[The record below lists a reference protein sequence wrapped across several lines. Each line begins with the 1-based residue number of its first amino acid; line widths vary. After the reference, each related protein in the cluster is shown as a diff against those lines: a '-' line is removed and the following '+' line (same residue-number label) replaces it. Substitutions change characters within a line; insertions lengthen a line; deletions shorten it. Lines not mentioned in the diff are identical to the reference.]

1 LGPFGKR
8 KPSVAAA
15 TEPAPAEVNAVEQ
28 PDFSNAAQH
37 TYALVVPEVRT
48 VNLEKV
54 KVSQQALELIPENIA
69 LANKMLPLYL
79 TDRGTTLVVAMAD
92 TRNDDA
98 INNIGVYTG
107 KKLDAMEAP
116 EELIL
121 EKIRACYTT
130 QRAYAAAKELVA
142 NTETQET
149 DDGSND
155 ESIPIISFV
164 NNMIEQ
170 AVIMKASDIHIE
182 PHEDKLRIRFRID
195 GKMVIYMDTEADLAP
210 SVSSRIKFISGLNIA
225 ERRIPQDGRINYN
238 YGKDNTVDLRISIL
252 PGAFGETIVIRITTA
267 LSFKLDKHSIGFT
280 PENLQMFDKIL
291 SNTHGLILLTGPT
304 GSGKTTTLY
313 AALSELNKPDVNIIT
328 VEDPVEMIMDN
339 LTQVEVNTRTGL
351 TFAAV
356 MRSILRQDPD
366 IVMVGEIRDE
376 ETAKIAMTLSITGH
390 LVFSTLHTFDSPSA
404 VMRLVDMGVEPY
416 MVHSALSAVIS
427 QRLVRKV
434 CPYCRQPYHAS
445 ASEKQHL
452 GVNLDDDLT
461 LYSSQGCEEC
471 NYSGYI
477 GRTAVHEILLMS
489 PAIRDNLSSGGNT
502 DSVRKI
508 AKGEGMKTLL
518 DNLRELVLDGT
529 TTMSELRR
537 TYSEQT

>member
-1 LGPFGKR
+1 MALIKR
-8 KPSVAAA
+8 KPNTPAPAQTSAAPEAKPQMEAAA
-15 TEPAPAEVNAVEQ
+15 TQ
-28 PDFSNAAQH
+28 S
-37 TYALVVPEVRT
+37 YALMVPEIRT
-48 VNLEKV
+48 VNLDNV
-54 KVSQQALELIPENIA
+54 KISQNVLTLIPENIA
-69 LANKMLPLYL
+69 IANKMLPLYL

-92 TRNDDA
+92 SRNDDA

-107 KKLDAMEAP
+107 LKLEALEAP
-116 EELIL
+116 AEIIL
-121 EKIRACYTT
+121 EKIRAHYTT
-130 QRAYAAAKELVA
+130 QRAYAAAKELVST
-142 NTETQET
+142 TETVET

-155 ESIPIISFV
+155 ESVPIISFV

-170 AVIMKASDIHIE
+170 AVLMKASDIHIE

-195 GKMVIYMDTEADLAP
+195 GKMIIYMDTEADLGP

-238 YGKDNTVDLRISIL
+238 YGKGTTVDLRISIL

-267 LSFKLDKHSIGFT
+267 LSFKLDKHFIGFT
-280 PENLQMFDKIL
+280 PENLKVFDKIL

-313 AALSELNKPDVNIIT
+313 AALSELNRPDVNIIT

-339 LTQVEVNTRTGL
+339 LTQVEVNAKTGL

-366 IVMVGEIRDE
+366 IVMVGEIRDQ

-427 QRLVRKV
+427 QRLVRKI
-434 CPYCRQPYHAS
+434 CPHCSQKYS
-445 ASEKQHL
+445 ASVAEKQFL
-452 GVNLDDDLT
+452 GVPAEENVD
-461 LYSSQGCEEC
+461 LYSTQGCEEC
-471 NYSGYI
+471 NYTGYM

-489 PAIRDNLSSGGNT
+489 SAIRDDLASGGST
-502 DSVRKI
+502 ESIRRI
-508 AKGEGMKTLL
+508 ARQEGMKSLL
-518 DNLRELVLDGT
+518 DNLKELVLEGT
-529 TTMSELRR
+529 TTLAELRR
-537 TYSEQT
+537 TYSEYE

>member
-1 LGPFGKR
+1 MALIKR
-8 KPSVAAA
+8 KPAPATPAQTAAA
-15 TEPAPAEVNAVEQ
+15 TPDTEVQTE
-28 PDFSNAAQH
+28 AAATQS
-37 TYALVVPEVRT
+37 YALMVPEVRT
-48 VNLEKV
+48 VNLDNIKI
-54 KVSQQALELIPENIA
+54 SQSVLALIPESIA
-69 LANKMLPLYL
+69 IANKMLPLHL

-92 TRNDDA
+92 SRNDDA

-107 KKLDAMEAP
+107 LKLEALEAP
-116 EELIL
+116 AEVIL
-121 EKIRACYTT
+121 EKIRAHYTT

-142 NTETQET
+142 TTETVET
-149 DDGSND
+149 DNGGND
-155 ESIPIISFV
+155 ESVPIISFV

-170 AVIMKASDIHIE
+170 AVLMKASDIHIE

-195 GKMVIYMDTEADLAP
+195 GKMVVYMDTEADLAP

-238 YGKDNTVDLRISIL
+238 YGKDTTVDLRISIL

-267 LSFKLDKHSIGFT
+267 LSFKLDKHFIGFT
-280 PENLQMFDKIL
+280 PENLKTFDKIL
-291 SNTHGLILLTGPT
+291 GNTHGLILLTGPT

-339 LTQVEVNTRTGL
+339 LTQVEVNAKTGL
-351 TFAAV
+351 TFATV

-416 MVHSALSAVIS
+416 MVYSALSAVIS
-427 QRLVRKV
+427 QRLVRKI
-434 CPYCRQPYHAS
+434 CPRCSQKYS
-445 ASEKQHL
+445 ASVAEKQFL
-452 GVNLDDDLT
+452 GAPVEEEVT
-461 LYSSQGCEEC
+461 LYSAHGCEDC
-471 NYSGYI
+471 NYTGYM
-477 GRTAVHEILLMS
+477 GRTAVHEILVMS
-489 PAIRDNLSSGGNT
+489 SAIRDELSSGGST
-502 DSVRKI
+502 DSVRRI
-508 AKGEGMKTLL
+508 ARQEGMKTLL
-518 DNLRELVLDGT
+518 DNLRELVLNGT
-529 TTMSELRR
+529 TTLAELRR
-537 TYSEQT
+537 TYSEYG

>member
-1 LGPFGKR
+1 MALIKR
-8 KPSVAAA
+8 KPNTPAAAQAPAAAEAAPQMEAAA
-15 TEPAPAEVNAVEQ
+15 TQ
-28 PDFSNAAQH
+28 S
-37 TYALVVPEVRT
+37 YALMVPEIRT
-48 VNLEKV
+48 VNLENV
-54 KVSQQALELIPENIA
+54 KISQNVLSLIPENIA
-69 LANKMLPLYL
+69 IANKMLPLYL

-92 TRNDDA
+92 SRNDDA

-107 KKLDAMEAP
+107 LKLEAMEAP
-116 EELIL
+116 AEIIL
-121 EKIRACYTT
+121 EKIRTHYTT
-130 QRAYAAAKELVA
+130 QRAYAAAKELVS
-142 NTETQET
+142 NTETVET

-155 ESIPIISFV
+155 ESVPIISFV

-170 AVIMKASDIHIE
+170 AVLMKASDIHIE

-210 SVSSRIKFISGLNIA
+210 SVSSRIKFIANLNIA

-238 YGKDNTVDLRISIL
+238 YGKGTTVDLRISIL

-267 LSFKLDKHSIGFT
+267 LSFKLDKNFIGFT
-280 PENLQMFDKIL
+280 PDNLKKFDKIL

-313 AALSELNKPDVNIIT
+313 AALSELNRPDVNIIT

-339 LTQVEVNTRTGL
+339 LTQVEVNTKTGL
-351 TFAAV
+351 SFAAV

-366 IVMVGEIRDE
+366 IVMVGEIRDQ

-434 CPYCRQPYHAS
+434 CPHCSQKYS
-445 ASEKQHL
+445 ASIAEKQFL
-452 GVNLDDDLT
+452 GVDGEENVE
-461 LYSSQGCEEC
+461 LYSAQGCEEC
-471 NYSGYI
+471 NYTGYM
-477 GRTAVHEILLMS
+477 GRTAVHEILMMS
-489 PAIRDNLSSGGNT
+489 SAIRDDLAAGGST
-502 DSVRKI
+502 ESIRRI
-508 AKGEGMKTLL
+508 ARQEGMKSLL
-518 DNLRELVLDGT
+518 DNLKELVLDGT
-529 TTMSELRR
+529 TTLSELRR
-537 TYSEQT
+537 TYSEYD

>member
-1 LGPFGKR
+1 MALIKR
-8 KPSVAAA
+8 KPNTSAPAQTSAAPEAKPQMEAAA
-15 TEPAPAEVNAVEQ
+15 TQ
-28 PDFSNAAQH
+28 S
-37 TYALVVPEVRT
+37 YALMVPEIRT
-48 VNLEKV
+48 VNLDNV
-54 KVSQQALELIPENIA
+54 KISQNVLTLIPENIA
-69 LANKMLPLYL
+69 IANKMLPLYL

-92 TRNDDA
+92 SRNDDA

-107 KKLDAMEAP
+107 LKLEALEAP
-116 EELIL
+116 AEIIL
-121 EKIRACYTT
+121 EKIRAHYTT
-130 QRAYAAAKELVA
+130 QRAYAAAKELVST
-142 NTETQET
+142 TETVET

-155 ESIPIISFV
+155 ESVPIISFV

-170 AVIMKASDIHIE
+170 AVLMKASDIHIE

-195 GKMVIYMDTEADLAP
+195 GKMIIYMDTEADLGP

-238 YGKDNTVDLRISIL
+238 YGKGTTVDLRISIL

-267 LSFKLDKHSIGFT
+267 LSFKLDKHFIGFT
-280 PENLQMFDKIL
+280 PENLKVFDKIL

-313 AALSELNKPDVNIIT
+313 AALSELNRPDVNIIT

-339 LTQVEVNTRTGL
+339 LTQVEVNAKTGL

-366 IVMVGEIRDE
+366 IVMVGEIRDQ

-427 QRLVRKV
+427 QRLVRKI
-434 CPYCRQPYHAS
+434 CPHCSQKYS
-445 ASEKQHL
+445 ASVAEKQFL
-452 GVNLDDDLT
+452 GVPAEENVD
-461 LYSSQGCEEC
+461 LYSTQGCEEC
-471 NYSGYI
+471 NYTGYM

-489 PAIRDNLSSGGNT
+489 SAIRDDLASGGST
-502 DSVRKI
+502 ESIRRI
-508 AKGEGMKTLL
+508 ARQEGMKSLL
-518 DNLRELVLDGT
+518 DNLKELVLEGT
-529 TTMSELRR
+529 TTLAELRR
-537 TYSEQT
+537 TYSEYE

>member
-1 LGPFGKR
+1 MALFKSKTSTPASNSA
-8 KPSVAAA
+8 P
-15 TEPAPAEVNAVEQ
+15 TENKTQVEASPAQ
-28 PDFSNAAQH
+28 S
-37 TYALVVPEVRT
+37 YALMVPEIRT
-48 VNLEKV
+48 VNLDNV
-54 KVSQQALELIPENIA
+54 KISQSVLALIPENIA
-69 LANKMLPLYL
+69 IANKMLPLYL
-79 TDRGTTLVVAMAD
+79 TDHGTTLVVAMAD
-92 TRNDDA
+92 SRNDDA
-98 INNIGVYTG
+98 INNIGVFTG
-107 KKLDAMEAP
+107 LKLEAMEAP
-116 EELIL
+116 ADIIL
-121 EKIRACYTT
+121 EKIHAHYTT
-130 QRAYAAAKELVA
+130 QRAYAAAKELVS
-142 NTETQET
+142 NTEVEET
-149 DDGSND
+149 DNGSND
-155 ESIPIISFV
+155 ESVPIISFV

-170 AVIMKASDIHIE
+170 AVLLKASDIHIE

-238 YGKDNTVDLRISIL
+238 YGKDSTVDLRISIL

-280 PENLQMFDKIL
+280 PENLKTFDKIL
-291 SNTHGLILLTGPT
+291 ANTHGLILLTGPT

-339 LTQVEVNTRTGL
+339 LTQVEVNSKTGL
-351 TFAAV
+351 TFATV

-416 MVHSALSAVIS
+416 MVYSALSAVIS
-427 QRLVRKV
+427 QRLVRKL
-434 CPYCRQPYHAS
+434 CPHCSQRYAAS
-445 ASEKQHL
+445 TSEKQFL
-452 GVNLDDDLT
+452 GVPLDEDLQ
-461 LYSSQGCEEC
+461 LSSSHGCDEC
-471 NYSGYI
+471 NYTGYI
-477 GRTAVHEILLMS
+477 GRTAVHEILVMS

-502 DSVRKI
+502 ESIRKI
-508 AKGEGMKTLL
+508 ARGEGMKTLL
-518 DNLRELVLDGT
+518 DNLKELVIDGT
-529 TTMSELRR
+529 TTLSELRR
-537 TYSEQT
+537 TYSEFS

>member
-1 LGPFGKR
+1 MALIK
-8 KPSVAAA
+8 KK
-15 TEPAPAEVNAVEQ
+15 TPAPAPAQAN
-28 PDFSNAAQH
+28 PGSDPKPNSDPAAGH
-37 TYALVVPEVRT
+37 SYALMVPEVRT
-48 VNLEKV
+48 VNLENIKIPQSV
-54 KVSQQALELIPENIA
+54 LALIPENIA
-69 LANKMLPLYL
+69 IANKMLPLYL

-92 TRNDDA
+92 SRNDDA

-107 KKLDAMEAP
+107 LKLEALEAP
-116 EELIL
+116 ADVIL
-121 EKIRACYTT
+121 EKIRAHYTT
-130 QRAYAAAKELVA
+130 QRAYAAAKELVSS
-142 NTETQET
+142 TETEET
-149 DDGSND
+149 DNASND
-155 ESIPIISFV
+155 ESVPIISFV

-170 AVIMKASDIHIE
+170 AVLMKASDIHIE

-195 GKMVIYMDTEADLAP
+195 GKMIVYMDTEADLSP
-210 SVSSRIKFISGLNIA
+210 SVSSRIKFIAGLNIA

-238 YGKDNTVDLRISIL
+238 YGKDTTVDLRISIL

-267 LSFKLDKHSIGFT
+267 LSFKLDKTSIGFT
-280 PENLQMFDKIL
+280 PENLKLFDKIL

-313 AALSELNKPDVNIIT
+313 AALSELNRPDVNIIT

-339 LTQVEVNTRTGL
+339 LTQVEVNAKTGL

-416 MVHSALSAVIS
+416 MVYSALSAVIS
-427 QRLVRKV
+427 QRLVRKL
-434 CPYCRQPYHAS
+434 CPHCRQRYS
-445 ASEKQHL
+445 ASSAEKQFL
-452 GVNLDDDLT
+452 GANVSEEIE
-461 LYSSQGCEEC
+461 LYSAQGCDEC
-471 NYSGYI
+471 NYTGYM
-477 GRTAVHEILLMS
+477 GRTAVHEILVMS
-489 PAIRDNLSSGGNT
+489 SEIRDDLANGGST
-502 DSVRKI
+502 ESIRKI
-508 AKGEGMKTLL
+508 ARNNGMKTLL

-529 TTMSELRR
+529 TTISELRR
-537 TYSEQT
+537 TYSESV

>member
-1 LGPFGKR
+1 MALLKK
-8 KPSVAAA
+8 KPATPAAPSAAA
-15 TEPAPAEVNAVEQ
+15 SAESKPQMEAAAVQ
-28 PDFSNAAQH
+28 S
-37 TYALVVPEVRT
+37 YALMVPEVRT
-48 VNLEKV
+48 VNLENV
-54 KVSQQALELIPENIA
+54 KISQSVLSLIPENIA
-69 LANKMLPLYL
+69 IANKMLPLYL

-92 TRNDDA
+92 SRNDDA

-107 KKLDAMEAP
+107 LKLEAMEAP
-116 EELIL
+116 AEIIL
-121 EKIRACYTT
+121 EKIRAHYTT

-149 DDGSND
+149 DNGSND
-155 ESIPIISFV
+155 ESVPIISFV

-170 AVIMKASDIHIE
+170 AVLMKASDIHIE

-195 GKMVIYMDTEADLAP
+195 GKMIIYMDTEADLAP
-210 SVSSRIKFISGLNIA
+210 SVSSRIKFIAGLNIA

-238 YGKDNTVDLRISIL
+238 YGKDTTVDLRISIL

-280 PENLQMFDKIL
+280 PENIKIFDKIL
-291 SNTHGLILLTGPT
+291 GNTHGLILLTGPT

-339 LTQVEVNTRTGL
+339 LTQVEVNAKTGL
-351 TFAAV
+351 TFATV

-366 IVMVGEIRDE
+366 VVMVGEIRDE

-416 MVHSALSAVIS
+416 MVYSALSAVIS
-427 QRLVRKV
+427 QRLVRKL
-434 CPYCRQPYHAS
+434 CPHCSQRYSAS
-445 ASEKQHL
+445 AAEKQFL
-452 GVNLDDDLT
+452 GVPLDEDLE
-461 LYSSQGCEEC
+461 LSSAQGCDEC
-471 NYSGYI
+471 NLTGYM
-477 GRTAVHEILLMS
+477 GRTAVHEILVMS
-489 PAIRDNLSSGGNT
+489 SAIRDNLSAGGNT
-502 DSVRKI
+502 ESIRKI
-508 AKGEGMKTLL
+508 ARGEGMKTLL

-529 TTMSELRR
+529 TTVAELRR
-537 TYSEQT
+537 TYSEFG